1 MPLSALFAAML
12 ALFVAAA
19 GPARAD
25 DSLTRFENGVVV
37 ELFTAQG
44 CVACPP
50 VEAFFATLADRP
62 DVIALA
68 LHVDYWDYIGWK
80 DRFAQ
85 PAFTERQKGYA
96 RRVRSNTVY
105 TPQMIVGGLDRVSG
119 FRPMEVGDRLAHHAA
134 RPGSV
139 ELGLE
144 RTGERL
150 TIRATAPALLD
161 RPAVVQLVRYLPSAT
176 VHIRK
181 GENAGHRGSYRNI
194 VTLWD
199 EVGRWDGAAP
209 LTLSVPL
216 QGTEPVVVILQETGF
231 GPILAAGRLR

>member
-1 MPLSALFAAML
+1 MSSSALFAATL
-12 ALFVAAA
+12 ALIVAVA

-25 DSLTRFENGVVV
+25 SVDRLEHGVVL

-44 CVACPP
+44 CVSCPP

-119 FRPMEVGDRLAHHAA
+119 FRPMEVGDQLARHASL
-134 RPGSV
+134 PGDID
-139 ELGLE
+139 LGLE
-144 RTGERL
+144 RSGERV
-150 TIRATAPALLD
+150 TIRASAPAALAQ
-161 RPAVVQLVRYLPSAT
+161 PVVVQLVRYQPSAT
-176 VHIRK
+176 VHIRA
-181 GENAGHRGSYRNI
+181 GENAGHRGTYRNI

-209 LTLSVPL
+209 LLLSVAATGP
-216 QGTEPVVVILQETGF
+216 EPVVVILQETGF
-231 GPILAAGRLR
+231 GPIVAAARLR